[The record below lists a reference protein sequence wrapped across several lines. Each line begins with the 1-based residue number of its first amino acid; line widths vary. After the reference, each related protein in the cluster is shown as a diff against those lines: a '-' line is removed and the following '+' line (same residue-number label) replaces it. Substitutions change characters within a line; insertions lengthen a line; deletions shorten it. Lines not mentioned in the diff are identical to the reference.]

1 MLSRKTR
8 IGALIASCAVAAFL
22 AIPAVG
28 QALWCD
34 DRAVHQDGG
43 DTAVTAYANPSGS
56 AQAVE
61 LVYYSDGPAV
71 DGPSEIVIPAGE
83 YAADFNV
90 SVGAGY
96 SGETVWVGMFGPDSE
111 GWCCIW
117 LE

>member
-1 MLSRKTR
+1 MLSRKTGL
-8 IGALIASCAVAAFL
+8 GAFFASCAVAAFL
-22 AIPAVG
+22 AIPALG

-43 DTAVTAYANPSGS
+43 DAAVTAYAPASS
-56 AQAVE
+56 SPQTVE
-61 LVYYSDGPAV
+61 VYYYSEGPAIDGPTEV
-71 DGPSEIVIPAGE
+71 VIPAG
-83 YAADFNV
+83 ATSADFDV

-96 SGETVWVGMFGPDSE
+96 SGETVWVGMYGAESE